1 MLFTDISERFL
12 LSLELSKFLLFCAG
26 SWKYATEGRCGL
38 SYLELLEVVA
48 VPRPVD
54 LREKV
59 LVKHLAHQLEQVNL
73 HLVERLVLEQAV

>member
-1 MLFTDISERFL
+1 M
-12 LSLELSKFLLFCAG
+12 G
-26 SWKYATEGRCGL
+26 SWKYATASRCGL

-54 LREKV
+54 LCEKV

>member
-1 MLFTDISERFL
+1 M
-12 LSLELSKFLLFCAG
+12 G
-26 SWKYATEGRCGL
+26 SWKQTTPSRYGL

-54 LREKV
+54 LCEKV
-59 LVKHLAHQLEQVNL
+59 LVEHLAHQLEQVNL